1 MKKIIVM
8 LSLGVLVAGSSYA
21 QTTPQ
26 KDKKERTEQRG
37 AKKGYAA
44 KGDKAKKS
52 PEERAQLRTEKM
64 SERYELNASQ
74 KNQLQALN
82 MRQAKEKQSMRA
94 NYKGAED
101 KSQMRDTMKAN
112 HAKWQAELKGILTAQ
127 QFAKYEADR
136 EEMRSKM
143 ENRKGKGDWKGK
155 ESRSQRS

>member
-37 AKKGYAA
+37 AKKGYA